1 MSYQLPAILF
11 LLPLVA
17 AISLPVVCLKRRHW
31 SQPISVAILA
41 AMVVVSILN
50 LYNVIH
56 HGEVRYMF
64 SGWATPLGI
73 EWVADGLASIILVL
87 LSALGLVGV
96 VFAGPTS
103 PKNLGGRIVHF
114 YTLILL
120 LMSSLTGIVFAGDL
134 FNLFVFLEVAAISS
148 YALIGVA
155 GGRALFA
162 AFRYLVLGTLGAS
175 LYLLGVSY
183 LYAVTGTLNMGD
195 IAEKLPFLL
204 GSKAVVGGLLFMFIG
219 LGIKMALVPFH
230 SWMPEAYSY
239 APNSVAPILASLV
252 TKVVLL
258 AWVRIIYWVFNAS
271 IVVNDIPIL
280 LLVEVVGALAAV
292 IGASLALAQRD
303 IKLMFAY
310 GGISHIGIILIGIG
324 QGNPTGFAGGIFY
337 LLNDAVMQ
345 ASLFYF
351 AGVAFFQYGVRTI
364 DDIGRVGKQAPWLT
378 GSLIITALGMIG
390 LPPTGGFFGKWYIIL
405 GALEAGNYISVA
417 GVLLSTLLTLS
428 YFVKLF
434 ERIFSQTSTGL
445 EVQFGEI
452 PLSIKL
458 TLGITSATIIIL
470 GLFSSPIVQLLL
482 NHALPPGL

>member
-1 MSYQLPAILF
+1 MNHQLPAILF
-11 LLPLVA
+11 LLPLFA
-17 AISLPVVCLKRRHW
+17 AISMPLVCLKHRHW

-50 LYNVIH
+50 LYNVIQ

-64 SGWATPLGI
+64 SGWAVPLGI
-73 EWVADGLASIILVL
+73 EWVADGLASVILVV
-87 LSALGLVGV
+87 LSALGLLGV
-96 VFAGPTS
+96 VFAGPTA
-103 PKNLGGRIVHF
+103 PKDLGGRIVHF

-120 LMSSLTGIVFAGDL
+120 LVSSLTGIVFAGDL

-183 LYAVTGTLNMGD
+183 LYAVSGTLNMAD
-195 IAEKLPFLL
+195 IVDKLPFLL

-230 SWMPEAYSY
+230 SWMPDAYTH
-239 APNSVAPILASLV
+239 APDSISPILASLV
-252 TKVVLL
+252 TKVALL

-271 IVVNDIPIL
+271 IVINEIPIL
-280 LLVEVVGALAAV
+280 LLVDVVGALAAV

-310 GGISHIGIILIGIG
+310 GGIAHIGIILIGIG
-324 QGNPTGFAGGIFY
+324 QGNQTGFAGGIFY

-345 ASLFYF
+345 AGLFYF
-351 AGVAFFQYGVRTI
+351 AGVAFCQYGVRTI
-364 DDIGRVGKQAPWLT
+364 DDIGRVGKHAPWLT
-378 GSLIITALGMIG
+378 GSLIVTALGMIG

-417 GVLLSTLLTLS
+417 AVLLSTLLTLA

-434 ERIFSQTSTGL
+434 ECIFRQTSTGSD
-445 EVQFGEI
+445 VQYGET
-452 PLSIKL
+452 PLTLKL

-470 GLFSSPIVQLLL
+470 GLFSAHIVQFLL
-482 NHALPPGL
+482 NQALPPGL